1 MAIEGEGIAKDLEEI
16 ALRLEEARNDALEF
30 RVSNDMG
37 LGDSGFDSEAPEM
50 MERAESAFFEAGNC
64 IDGLIQV
71 IGEEIDNLRGI
82 EADIE

>member
-1 MAIEGEGIAKDLEEI
+1 MAMVKNDIVKNLEEVVI
-16 ALRLEEARNDALEF
+16 RLEEARNDALEF
-30 RVSNDMG
+30 RVSNDVG
-37 LGDSGFDSEAPEM
+37 LGESGFDNEVPEM

-82 EADIE
+82 EADLE